1 MDEATND
8 TMKIYRLCTRLVDEF
23 HDGRPVRRL
32 SISLT
37 NLEEEHS
44 MQLSLFD
51 EQKWRN
57 RKLGGAV
64 DSLRNKYG
72 SNAVLRA
79 VSYTKAGTAVE
90 RAKLIGGHF
99 K

>member
-1 MDEATND
+1 
-8 TMKIYRLCTRLVDEF
+8 
-23 HDGRPVRRL
+23 
-32 SISLT
+32 
-37 NLEEEHS
+37 

-51 EQKWRN
+51 ERKWRN
-57 RKLGGAV
+57 RQLGETI